1 MHVSGDMQKLILGP
15 DLPEDGVLV
24 CSNGMKL
31 RANKIM
37 VIEDKKR
44 GSKVHIQMKKFRTEQ
59 LTKV

>member
-1 MHVSGDMQKLILGP
+1 MHVSGDMQNLILGP